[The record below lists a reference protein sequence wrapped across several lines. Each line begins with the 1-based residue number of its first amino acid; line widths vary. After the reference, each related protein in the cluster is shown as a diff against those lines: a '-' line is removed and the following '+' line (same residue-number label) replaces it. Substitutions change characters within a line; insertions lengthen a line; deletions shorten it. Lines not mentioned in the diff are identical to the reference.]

1 MSEELKEEM
10 KRLKEELADLKEE
23 LKDEPKRERKQRG
36 IYIDIG
42 NVAEAVEG
50 IAESIQGELQRS
62 IFIGPHGSH
71 VKIRGPGIKIHK
83 SGEPVEE
90 EEQQVDFNKV
100 AAVMSALG
108 QEHRLRIL
116 SELMKGGKYP
126 NELQENLSEIAAST
140 LSSHLN
146 VLEEQGLIVQER
158 VRGRYLITIPGRSAY
173 KMARRV
179 TRSLGRRNSE

>member
-1 MSEELKEEM
+1 MSEELKKEM

-23 LKDEPKRERKQRG
+23 LKDEKKEQRG

-50 IAESIQGELQRS
+50 IAESIQGELERS

-71 VKIRGPGIKIHK
+71 VKIRRPGIKIHK
-83 SGEPVEE
+83 RGEKFEE
-90 EEQQVDFNKV
+90 EDRHVDFNKV

-116 SELMKGGKYP
+116 GELMRGGKYP
-126 NELQENLSEIAAST
+126 NELQENLPEIAAST
-140 LSSHLN
+140 LSSHLS
-146 VLEEQGLIVQER
+146 VLEEQGLIIQER

-173 KMARRV
+173 KMARRI
-179 TRSLGRRNSE
+179 TKSLERRHSE